1 METIRIFVYDQILN
15 LQIADDNTLNIE
27 DRIVYTKPI
36 NLFKGIDNV
45 IKVLIKNSD
54 QKVVDI
60 TTLTFYAELVKS
72 PQQDFVG
79 SFTLVTTSA
88 LLGEAKLTI
97 PAYILNPQ
105 EIGNYYILIK
115 YSSGGNLKQTT
126 GSDIGKKNVVNRNL
140 RVGTIFAII
149 NQRKIIGWLNP
160 QNNSTC
166 PETWFARDKL
176 CFNPFLV
183 QKIEQ
188 EIPNLILSNSSQQG
202 RF

>member
-1 METIRIFVYDQILN
+1 LINNCMETIRIFVYDQILN

-115 YSSGGNLKQTT
+115 YSSGGNDIPAFADDNYQIAIPSYLSLGYRVPGDVYDLSDNLDL
-126 GSDIGKKNVVNRNL
+126 GSI
-140 RVGTIFAII
+140 
-149 NQRKIIGWLNP
+149 
-160 QNNSTC
+160 
-166 PETWFARDKL
+166 PELEDEIRDL
-176 CFNPFLV
+176 GAL
-183 QKIEQ
+183 
-188 EIPNLILSNSSQQG
+188 
-202 RF
+202 